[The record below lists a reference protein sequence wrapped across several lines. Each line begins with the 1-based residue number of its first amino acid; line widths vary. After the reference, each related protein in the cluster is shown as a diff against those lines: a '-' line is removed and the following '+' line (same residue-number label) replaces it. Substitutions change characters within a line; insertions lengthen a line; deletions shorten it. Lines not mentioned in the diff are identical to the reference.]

1 MERHTHVSIEGSE
14 YVPIAG
20 ATVAG
25 PSGQEERIQV
35 TVVVHSRT
43 PTPALHEDRTW
54 AERLPRDR
62 KHSTREEF
70 ETRFGAHSDDLRQIE
85 DFARARGFKIIETSA
100 ARHCVV
106 LEGLIGG
113 FCEAFGVE
121 MVEYEHERGRH
132 RGLTGG
138 IQVPVEIGGVVR
150 AVLGLDTRPFSS
162 PHVHAPGVGMTGSA
176 PFTPSEIAELYRFPR
191 HADGTGQCIGVI
203 ELGGGYYREDLD
215 TFFASI
221 KQPAPKITD
230 VSVSGAENKPANRGI
245 LAGLMEF
252 MNTANESEKEFLAH
266 ESEAAQR
273 KSEQALNTVETTMDI
288 ELVGS
293 LAPGAHIVVYFAPN
307 TEQGIYHALATAIA
321 DKQHRPSVISLSWGE
336 PESAVSHLYMGLID
350 DVLKNAA
357 SLGVT
362 VCVSSGD
369 YGAHNQSHGGEVSVN
384 FPASSPYVLSCGG
397 TTLKATG
404 KEIES
409 EVVWNS
415 VIHGMR
421 GASGGGVS
429 HHFDRPHWQE
439 NLDVPH
445 SPTGKG
451 GRGVPD
457 VAGPA
462 DPRSGCKI
470 HIGGVDS
477 VSCGTSA
484 VAPLWAALVAR
495 LNHALEKPAGYLNS
509 LLYQLA
515 GRNHE
520 KGVLRPVTHGENG
533 VYHAGPGWN
542 ACTGLGTPV
551 GDRLLEALAG
561 ELGEAPAHQA

>member
-1 MERHTHVSIEGSE
+1 MTQPTHVSIEGSE

-20 ATVAG
+20 ATVIG
-25 PSGQEERIQV
+25 PCGREERIQV

-43 PTPALHEDRTW
+43 PTPALHEDRTL
-54 AERLPRDR
+54 AHRLPRDR
-62 KHSTREEF
+62 NHSTREEF
-70 ETRFGAHSDDLRQIE
+70 ETQFGAHADDLRQIE
-85 DFARARGFKIIETSA
+85 EFARARGFKIIETSA

-106 LEGLIGG
+106 LEGSTGG
-113 FCEAFGVE
+113 FCEVFGVE
-121 MVEYEHERGRH
+121 MVEFEHQRGRH
-132 RGLTGG
+132 RGLNGG
-138 IQVPVEIGGVVR
+138 IHVPVEMAGIVR

-162 PHVHAPGVGMTGSA
+162 RHVHTPGRTGSA
-176 PFTPSEIAELYRFPR
+176 PFTPSEIAELYRFPH
-191 HADGTGQCIGVI
+191 HADGAGQCIGII

-215 TFFASI
+215 AFFSSI
-221 KQPAPKITD
+221 KQPVPKITD
-230 VSVSGAENKPANRGI
+230 VSVSGAENKPADRAI
-245 LAGLMEF
+245 LASLMEF
-252 MNTANESEKEFLAH
+252 MNTADEGEKEFLAH

-273 KSEQALNTVETTMDI
+273 KSQQALNTVETTMDI

-321 DKQHRPSVISLSWGE
+321 DKQHRPSVLSLSWGE
-336 PESAVSHLYMGLID
+336 SEPSVSHLYMGLIN

-357 SLGVT
+357 ILGVT
-362 VCVSSGD
+362 ICVSSGD
-369 YGAHNQSHGGEVSVN
+369 YGAHNQSPDGKVSVN

-397 TTLKATG
+397 TTVKATG

-439 NLDVPH
+439 NFDVPH
-445 SPTGKG
+445 SPTGNG

-462 DPRSGCKI
+462 DPRSGCTI

-495 LNHALEKPAGYLNS
+495 LNHSLGKPAGYLNS

-520 KGVLRPVTHGENG
+520 KGVLRPITHGENG

-561 ELGEAPAHQA
+561 EQREASAH

>member
-1 MERHTHVSIEGSE
+1 MTQYTHVSIEGSE

-20 ATVAG
+20 ATVTG
-25 PSGQEERIQV
+25 PSGREERIQV

-43 PTPALHEDRTW
+43 PPPALHEDRPL
-54 AERLPRDR
+54 ADRPPRDR
-62 KHSTREEF
+62 NHSSREDF
-70 ETRFGAHSDDLRQIE
+70 ETQFGAHSDDLRQIE
-85 DFARARGFKIIETSA
+85 DFARACGFKIVETSA

-106 LEGLIGG
+106 LEGFTGG

-121 MVEYEHERGRH
+121 MVEYEHHRGRH
-132 RGLTGG
+132 RGLTGS
-138 IQVPVEIGGVVR
+138 IQVPVEIAGVVQ

-162 PHVHAPGVGMTGSA
+162 RHTPGVGMTGSA
-176 PFTPSEIAELYRFPR
+176 SFTPSEIAELYRFPR
-191 HADGTGQCIGVI
+191 HADGAGQCIGVI

-215 TFFASI
+215 TFCSSI
-221 KQPAPKITD
+221 MQPVPKITD
-230 VSVSGAENKPANRGI
+230 VSVSGAENKPADRAT

-252 MNTANESEKEFLAH
+252 MNSANESEKEFLAH
-266 ESEAAQR
+266 ESEAARR

-321 DKQHRPSVISLSWGE
+321 DKRHRPSVLSLSWGE
-336 PESAVSHLYMGLID
+336 PEPSVSRLYMGLIN

-357 SLGVT
+357 TLGVT

-369 YGAHNQSHGGEVSVN
+369 YGAHNQSRDGKVSVN

-429 HHFDRPHWQE
+429 HHFGRPHWQE
-439 NLDVPH
+439 NFDIPH
-445 SPTGKG
+445 SPTG
-451 GRGVPD
+451 
-457 VAGPA
+457 
-462 DPRSGCKI
+462 
-470 HIGGVDS
+470 
-477 VSCGTSA
+477 
-484 VAPLWAALVAR
+484 
-495 LNHALEKPAGYLNS
+495 N
-509 LLYQLA
+509 
-515 GRNHE
+515 
-520 KGVLRPVTHGENG
+520 
-533 VYHAGPGWN
+533 
-542 ACTGLGTPV
+542 TG
-551 GDRLLEALAG
+551 
-561 ELGEAPAHQA
+561 

>member
-25 PSGQEERIQV
+25 PSGREERIQV

-43 PTPALHEDRTW
+43 PTPALHEDRTL
-54 AERLPRDR
+54 ANRLPRDR
-62 KHSTREEF
+62 NHATREEF
-70 ETRFGAHSDDLRQIE
+70 ETQHGAHLDDLRHIE

-100 ARHCVV
+100 AKHCVV
-106 LEGLIGG
+106 LQGSIGG

-138 IQVPVEIGGVVR
+138 IRVPVEIAGIVR
-150 AVLGLDTRPFSS
+150 AVLGLDTRPFCSS
-162 PHVHAPGVGMTGSA
+162 HVHTPGVGITGSA

-191 HADGTGQCIGVI
+191 HADGAGQCIGVI

-215 TFFASI
+215 TFFSSI
-221 KQPAPKITD
+221 KQLVPKITD
-230 VSVSGAENKPANRGI
+230 VSVSGAENKPSDRVTLAN
-245 LAGLMEF
+245 LMEF
-252 MNTANESEKEFLAH
+252 MNSANESEKEFMAH
-266 ESEAAQR
+266 ERAAGQR
-273 KSEQALNTVETTMDI
+273 KSEQALSTVETTMDI

-293 LAPGAHIVVYFAPN
+293 LAPGAHIVMYFAPN
-307 TEQGIYHALATAIA
+307 DEQGIYHALATAIA

-336 PESAVSHLYMGLID
+336 PESAVSHLYMGLIN

-362 VCVSSGD
+362 LCVSSGD
-369 YGAHNQSHGGEVSVN
+369 YGARNQSRDGKVSVN

-397 TTLKATG
+397 TTLKASG

-415 VIHGMR
+415 IIHGIR

-429 HHFDRPHWQE
+429 HIFDRPHWQE
-439 NLDVPH
+439 NFNVPH

-495 LNHALEKPAGYLNS
+495 LNHSLGKPTGYLNS
-509 LLYQLA
+509 LLYQL
-515 GRNHE
+515 
-520 KGVLRPVTHGENG
+520 
-533 VYHAGPGWN
+533 
-542 ACTGLGTPV
+542 
-551 GDRLLEALAG
+551 
-561 ELGEAPAHQA
+561 

>member
-1 MERHTHVSIEGSE
+1 MERHTHVSIVGSD

-20 ATVAG
+20 ATVTG
-25 PSGQEERIQV
+25 PSGREERIQV
-35 TVVVHSRT
+35 TVVVHPRT
-43 PTPALHEDRTW
+43 HTPALHQDRSL
-54 AERLPRDR
+54 ANRLPRDR
-62 KHSTREEF
+62 NHSTREDF
-70 ETRFGAHSDDLRQIE
+70 ETQYGAHSDDLQRIE

-106 LEGLIGG
+106 LEGLTGD
-113 FCEAFGVE
+113 FCEAFSVE
-121 MVEYEHERGRH
+121 MVDYAHERGRH
-132 RGLTGG
+132 RGFTGG
-138 IQVPVEIGGVVR
+138 VHAPVEIAGVVR

-162 PHVHAPGVGMTGSA
+162 PHLHAPGAGITPSA
-176 PFTPSEIAELYRFPR
+176 PFTPAEIAELYRFPR
-191 HADGTGQCIGVI
+191 HADGTGQCIGII
-203 ELGGGYYREDLD
+203 ELGGGYYREDLE
-215 TFFASI
+215 TFFSSI
-221 KQPAPKITD
+221 KQPLPKITD
-230 VSVSGAENKPANRGI
+230 VSVSGAENKPADRAT
-245 LAGLMEF
+245 LARLMEF
-252 MNTANESEKEFLAH
+252 MNSANKSGKEFIAH

-273 KSEQALNTVETTMDI
+273 KSEQALSTVETTMDI
-288 ELVGS
+288 ELVGA

-307 TEQGIYHALATAIA
+307 NEQGIYHALATAIA
-321 DKQHRPSVISLSWGE
+321 DKRHRPSVLSLSWGE
-336 PESAVSHLYMGLID
+336 PEPSVSHLYMGLIN

-369 YGAHNQSHGGEVSVN
+369 YGAHNQSRDGKVSVN

-397 TTLKATG
+397 TTLKAGG

-415 VIHGMR
+415 IIHGIR

-429 HHFDRPHWQE
+429 HIFERPHWQE
-439 NLDVPH
+439 NCDVPH
-445 SPTGKG
+445 CSTRNG

-470 HIGGVDS
+470 HIGGIDS

-495 LNHALEKPAGYLNS
+495 LNHALGKPAGYLNS

-515 GRNHE
+515 GHNHE

-551 GDRLLEALAG
+551 GDRLLAALKGETHEAST
-561 ELGEAPAHQA
+561 PQA